1 MAAPEPSNTSEVPR
15 PAHARWDALMRLL
28 HRYHDYEIV
37 GIERV
42 PRTGGVLVAG
52 THGLATY
59 ESFLLA
65 SAGSDLLGRRP
76 IIIGDDLIFRIP
88 WLGRTMREIGLV
100 PRDRSAVIEMLR
112 RGEIVGVGPGGMRD
126 ALRSS
131 RKKYQFDW
139 TGRLGFVWVSM
150 LAGVPIVLAACPK
163 ADDIYTVYDNPI
175 TGWVY
180 QRFRVPLPLF
190 RGVGP
195 TLLPRPVKLFHVFGE
210 PIYPPVPPEH
220 VSEADVIRH
229 HQYVVGRMHELIA
242 QTLALSAQRSVSV
255 GR

>member
-1 MAAPEPSNTSEVPR
+1 
-15 PAHARWDALMRLL
+15 MRLL